1 MRVRPDGVEVVPVQP
16 GRQPERVGEVAEAL
30 ERGTLVAGL
39 AGHGHQ
45 RGHVARQRVG
55 IDDHAGSLPHFMPDG
70 VTDRLRAEA
79 ARRGPLTVAGSCLA
93 WGGRYAAGRAR
104 LGRAPRT
111 FEFDG
116 HALREFHHR
125 YHYTWMNERAAELA
139 LAREVVDGVPDA
151 DLLEVGNVLA
161 HYIREGHTVVDR
173 YEQAPGV
180 INADVVDLDL
190 EQRFPLIV
198 SISTLE
204 HVGFDEDVTDPDK
217 PARAVEHLRALLAP
231 GGRLWATI
239 PVGYNAEM
247 DARVRDGRLAFDRL
261 RALRRDSH
269 RQGWREVE
277 LDQVWDAEY
286 DRLLFSATGLLVCEL
301 GAG

>member
-1 MRVRPDGVEVVPVQP
+1 
-16 GRQPERVGEVAEAL
+16 
-30 ERGTLVAGL
+30 
-39 AGHGHQ
+39 
-45 RGHVARQRVG
+45 
-55 IDDHAGSLPHFMPDG
+55 MPDG
-70 VTDRLRAEA
+70 VTDRLRDEA
-79 ARRGPLTVAGSCLA
+79 ARRGPLKVAGSCLA

-104 LGRAPRT
+104 LGRHQPV

-116 HALREFHHR
+116 RAVPYFHHR

-173 YEQAPGV
+173 YEQAPAV

-190 EQRFPLIV
+190 QQRFALIV

-204 HVGFDEDVTDPDK
+204 HVGFDEDVADTDK
-217 PARAVEHLRALLAP
+217 PARAVERLRGLLAP

-239 PVGYNAEM
+239 PVGYNPEL
-247 DARVRDGRLAFDRL
+247 DRRLRDDGLGFDRV

-269 RQGWREVE
+269 RLGWREAA
-277 LDQVWDAEY
+277 LDEVWDAEY
-286 DRLLFSATGLLVCEL
+286 DRLLFAASGLLICEL
-301 GAG
+301 GT